1 MAGGGDGIVS
11 PSAIGWTERL
21 GRYIVIMVLTWILIA
36 LAVFAVRQRYAQSGP
51 LQRHGTREAPEPP
64 DPVTLLPIYEGL
76 ASAPENA
83 PIKLIGRVRAGTAAF
98 TSALGGEP
106 CVACLVGATVWHS
119 KKVPQV
125 VANLRDATAA
135 PFTLVLPDGEV
146 EVTGVWT
153 VDCPTRKVARHRERE
168 LAVLTR
174 HKLERHADST
184 EFTEGRIV
192 DGDRITVIGTLVR
205 KFGGEQGYRDRANLL
220 QITGTP
226 SQPLVLVKAK

>member
-1 MAGGGDGIVS
+1 
-11 PSAIGWTERL
+11 
-21 GRYIVIMVLTWILIA
+21 MVTAFLIA
-36 LAVFAVRQRYAQSGP
+36 LVVWAARQTYARSVP
-51 LQRHGTREAPEPP
+51 EKRRALPEAPEPP

-76 ASAPENA
+76 ASAPENV
-83 PIKLIGRVRAGTAAF
+83 PIKLVGTVRAAGPTF

-125 VANLRDATAA
+125 VANLRDATST

-146 EVTGVWT
+146 EVSDVAK
-153 VDCPTRKVARHRERE
+153 VECATRKVPRNRERE
-168 LAVLTR
+168 LVVLTR

-192 DGDRITVIGTLVR
+192 DGDRVTVIGSLVR
-205 KFGGEQGYRDRANLL
+205 DLGGEQGYRDHVKRLRIA
-220 QITGTP
+220 GTTA
-226 SQPLVLVKAK
+226 QPLALVKAKK

>member
-1 MAGGGDGIVS
+1 
-11 PSAIGWTERL
+11 
-21 GRYIVIMVLTWILIA
+21 MVLWVLIA
-36 LAVFAVRQRYAQSGP
+36 FVVLAVRQTYARSVPQQRY
-51 LQRHGTREAPEPP
+51 GTREVPEPP

-125 VANLRDATAA
+125 VADFRDATAA

-146 EVTGVWT
+146 EVTDVKT
-153 VDCPTRKVARHRERE
+153 VDCPTRKVARHPERE
-168 LAVLTR
+168 LIVLTR
-174 HKLERHADST
+174 PQARAPRGLDRVQR
-184 EFTEGRIV
+184 GRIV

-205 KFGGEQGYRDRANLL
+205 EFGGEQGIATGSTACGSYKGRA
-220 QITGTP
+220 
-226 SQPLVLVKAK
+226 A

>member
-1 MAGGGDGIVS
+1 VL
-11 PSAIGWTERL
+11 GWAL
-21 GRYIVIMVLTWILIA
+21 LISLVV
-36 LAVFAVRQRYAQSGP
+36 LAVRRSVPQ
-51 LQRHGTREAPEPP
+51 QRHGPREPP
-64 DPVTLLPIYEGL
+64 DPVTLLPIYEHL
-76 ASAPENA
+76 ARAPENA

-98 TSALGGEP
+98 TSALSGEP

-146 EVTGVWT
+146 EVTDVKT
-153 VDCPTRKVARHRERE
+153 VDCPTRKVARHPEHE
-168 LAVLTR
+168 LVVLTR

-205 KFGGEQGYRDRANLL
+205 ESGGEQGYRDQVSRLRIAC
-220 QITGTP
+220 TP
-226 SQPLVLVKAK
+226 SQPLVLVKAKK

>member
-1 MAGGGDGIVS
+1 ML
-11 PSAIGWTERL
+11 W
-21 GRYIVIMVLTWILIA
+21 VLFA
-36 LAVFAVRQRYAQSGP
+36 FVAFAVRQYARSAAQH
-51 LQRHGTREAPEPP
+51 RHGTHDAPEPP

-119 KKVPQV
+119 KKIPQV
-125 VANLRDATAA
+125 VASLRDATAA

-146 EVTGVWT
+146 EVTDVTT
-153 VDCPTRKVARHRERE
+153 VDCPTRKVARHPGRE
-168 LAVLTR
+168 LVVLTR

-184 EFTEGRIV
+184 EFTEGRII
-192 DGDRITVIGTLVR
+192 DGDRVTVVGTLVR
-205 KFGGEQGYRDRANLL
+205 EAGGEQGYRDQVNRLRIA
-220 QITGTP
+220 GTP
-226 SQPLVLVKAK
+226 SQPLLLVKANK

>member
-1 MAGGGDGIVS
+1 
-11 PSAIGWTERL
+11 
-21 GRYIVIMVLTWILIA
+21 VLTGIIIA
-36 LAVFAVRQRYAQSGP
+36 LVVFAMRQGYARSVPQK
-51 LQRHGTREAPEPP
+51 RHGLKEPPEPP
-64 DPVTLLPIYEGL
+64 DPVTLLPIYEAL

-83 PIKLIGRVRAGTAAF
+83 PIKLVGKVRAGSGSF

-135 PFTLVLPDGEV
+135 PFTLVLGDGEV
-146 EVTGVWT
+146 EVADVKSVECKTK
-153 VDCPTRKVARHRERE
+153 KVGRHRERE
-168 LAVLTR
+168 LVVLTR

-192 DGDRITVIGTLVR
+192 DGDRITVVGTLVR
-205 KFGGEQGYRDRANLL
+205 DMGGEQGYRDHVNRLR
-220 QITGTP
+220 IVGTP
-226 SQPLVLVKAK
+226 KQAVGLVKARK

>member
-1 MAGGGDGIVS
+1 VGWSWWAGGGDGIVS
-11 PSAIGWTERL
+11 PSAIGWTEQL
-21 GRYIVIMVLTWILIA
+21 GRYIVSMVLWFLIA
-36 LAVFAVRQRYAQSGP
+36 LAMFAVRQTYARSGP
-51 LQRHGTREAPEPP
+51 QQRHGTREAPEPP

-135 PFTLVLPDGEV
+135 PFTLVL
-146 EVTGVWT
+146 T

-205 KFGGEQGYRDRANLL
+205 KFGGETGYRDRANLL

-226 SQPLVLVKAK
+226 SQPLVLVKAKK